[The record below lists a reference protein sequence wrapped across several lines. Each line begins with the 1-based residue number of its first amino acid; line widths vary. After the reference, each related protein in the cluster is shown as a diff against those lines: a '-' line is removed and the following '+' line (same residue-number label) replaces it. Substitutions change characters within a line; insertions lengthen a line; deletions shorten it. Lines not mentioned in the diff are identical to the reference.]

1 MSDFEQF
8 AAFFGNL
15 IDPCRCHNG
24 PWDLPPEPLVA
35 ARGGARKRYDSAS

>member
-24 PWDLPPEPLVA
+24 LWDLPPRRFVA
-35 ARGGARKRYDSAS
+35 ARGAAWKRHGSAS